1 MTLAFVT
8 YDDGH
13 DALLVEWLTAQGVT
27 VDACEHWRAAATPA
41 VAEQLLAALVA
52 QWQQTPVDVVLFPA
66 GALGDELATRLAWR
80 LKGCSVCQVS
90 SLDMAAGE
98 VTKATFGSALQA
110 TLALTARPFC
120 LSLARQPAR
129 HTAVSLPEG
138 LTQRPLT
145 LAPLPAW
152 CAEINASP
160 SPAAHPL
167 TLARRVL
174 AVGQGAENVDETTIL
189 ATAAAMGAEAG
200 YSRAR
205 VMNGGFDAQRMIG
218 ISGHL
223 LAPDVCIV
231 AGASGAPAFS
241 AGIRQSEFIV
251 AINRDAQAPI
261 FSTADV
267 GIVDDW
273 PSLLAALAACMRDT
287 S

>member
-13 DALLVEWLTAQGVT
+13 DALLVEWLMTQGVM
-27 VDACEHWRAAATPA
+27 VDDCEHWRAAATPA

-80 LKGCSVCQVS
+80 LKGSGVCQVS
-90 SLDMAAGE
+90 SLALAAGE

-110 TLALTARPFC
+110 TLVLTMRPFC

-129 HTAVSLPEG
+129 HTTISLPEG
-138 LTQRPLT
+138 LTQRELS

-152 CAEINASP
+152 CAEISASP
-160 SPAAHPL
+160 SPSVHPL

-174 AVGQGAENVDETTIL
+174 AVGQGAESVDETTIL
-189 ATAAAMGAEAG
+189 AMAAAMDAEAG

-241 AGIRQSEFIV
+241 AGIRQSQFIV

-273 PSLLAALAACMRDT
+273 PSLLTALTACMRD